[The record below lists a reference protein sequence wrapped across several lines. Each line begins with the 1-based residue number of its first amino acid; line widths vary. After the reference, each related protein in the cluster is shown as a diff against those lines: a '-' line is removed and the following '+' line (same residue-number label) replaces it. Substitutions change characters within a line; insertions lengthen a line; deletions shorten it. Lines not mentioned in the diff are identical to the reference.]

1 MTCQFAFHDGAY
13 VIGALSPAERQ
24 EFEQHL
30 NGCAE
35 CAQSVR
41 ELAGL
46 PGLLARVDADVL
58 ESPPTEHAVPDT
70 LLPAL
75 VHQVRR
81 TQRRRTWLTVGVA
94 AAAALVVAAGSLV
107 ASGALEG
114 DRTPTTTSPGATLT
128 LPAGRSMVAVGEAP
142 VHASLAFESVPWGT
156 RLDLTCTYTPDED
169 GWETPHAATYGLF
182 VHTRD
187 GRIEQVATWRS
198 LPGKTMQ
205 LAAATA
211 VSRKHIAS
219 VEVRTPDGTSVL
231 KLSA

>member
-1 MTCQFAFHDGAY
+1 MTCPFAYHDGAY

-24 EFEQHL
+24 QFEQHL
-30 NGCAE
+30 AGCAE

-46 PGLLARVDADVL
+46 PGLLSRVDPQVL
-58 ESPPTEHAVPDT
+58 ELPLSEDPVPDT

-81 TQRRRTWLTVGVA
+81 TQRRRTWVTVGAA
-94 AAAALVVAAGSLV
+94 AAAALVVTAGSLV
-107 ASGALEG
+107 AGGALDG
-114 DRTPTTTSPGATLT
+114 DRTPTTTSPSATLA
-128 LPAGRSMVAVGEAP
+128 LPAARSMVPVRGAP

-156 RLDLTCTYTPDED
+156 RLDLTCTYTPSED
-169 GWETPHAATYGLF
+169 AWTPHAATYGLF

-187 GRIEQVATWRS
+187 GRTEQVATWRS

-219 VEVRTPDGTSVL
+219 VEVRTADGTKVL
-231 KLSA
+231 KLTT